1 MIRELSHS
9 RIILCCLSITASQF
23 PVECINP
30 NAT

>member
-9 RIILCCLSITASQF
+9 RIILCCLSITPSQLS
-23 PVECINP
+23 VGCINP